1 MTETTAHLE
10 ISPRDLAGD
19 LCDRGRQRRGSDD
32 DNADHRYRSLLGEAA
47 WARLPRAVQRRFAR
61 RHAGSEITVY
71 RGHVAETRLTLAGR
85 IIAQAAR
92 IAGAPLPLD
101 DRATGP
107 AVVIVT
113 EAPEM
118 SGHLWTRIYARPGRL
133 PQAIRSAKRFQGPTG
148 LEEDLGHGLSMALT
162 VCVEDGALVFR
173 SAGYDVCL
181 LGRRW
186 RLPAWLSPGL
196 CEIGHRDDGGGRFTF
211 TLRLTHP
218 LLGLVVSQT
227 AQFEDED
234 TRPRH
239 S

>member
-1 MTETTAHLE
+1 MTEHTELLVDVT
-10 ISPRDLAGD
+10 PRDLAGD
-19 LCDRGRQRRGSDD
+19 LCDRGRERRETRETDD
-32 DNADHRYRSLLGEAA
+32 RYRRLLGEAA
-47 WARLPRAVQRRFAR
+47 WSQLPHAVQRRFSR
-61 RHAGSEITVY
+61 RHADGETTVY
-71 RGHVAETRLTLAGR
+71 RGHVEETRLTLAGR
-85 IIAQAAR
+85 VLAQMAR

-101 DRATGP
+101 DGATGP

-162 VCVEDGALVFR
+162 LAVEDGVLVFR
-173 SAGYDVCL
+173 STGYDVRV

-186 RLPAWLSPGL
+186 RLPAWLSPGT

-218 LLGLVVSQT
+218 VMGLVVSQT
-227 AQFEDED
+227 ARFEDED
-234 TRPRH
+234 ARPRRQ
-239 S
+239 

>member
-1 MTETTAHLE
+1 MTEYTECLVDVT
-10 ISPRDLAGD
+10 PRDLAGD
-19 LCDRGRQRRGSDD
+19 LCDRGRERRTLDTDD
-32 DNADHRYRSLLGEAA
+32 RYRRLLGEAA
-47 WARLPRAVQRRFAR
+47 WSQLPRAVQRRFSR
-61 RHAGSEITVY
+61 RHANGETIVY
-71 RGHVAETRLTLAGR
+71 RGHVEETRLTLAGR
-85 IIAQAAR
+85 VLSQMAR

-101 DRATGP
+101 DGATGP

-162 VCVEDGALVFR
+162 LAVEDGVLVFR
-173 SAGYDVCL
+173 STGYDLHV

-186 RLPAWLSPGL
+186 RLPAWLSPGT

-218 LLGLVVSQT
+218 VLGQIVSQT
-227 AQFEDED
+227 ARFEDED
-234 TRPRH
+234 ARPRRH
-239 S
+239 